1 MVWGA
6 PPGSEYLSKELR
18 DLVLLV
24 QLQDIYTSI
33 SEAIAERNAP
43 PSEIRELQ
51 EENRLRQDEL
61 DEMER
66 QMAAHEE
73 EIKEVQKKQT
83 EWELEL
89 EHFQKQKSI
98 VSNEREFTAV
108 ISEIDFATKEI
119 EGASARRKELEE
131 AIAGIQSEVAER
143 REARPEEEGAHKE
156 VVEAWETRKG
166 KLLKIV
172 HDLSKK
178 AKKVEKE
185 IQPKQRA
192 RFMRL
197 LESKQGKALSAVV
210 DGSCSLCHFAL
221 RPHLQQRVRRSDE
234 IIDCEHC
241 HRILY
246 VEEVLTAWSADAA
259 DG

>member
-1 MVWGA
+1 
-6 PPGSEYLSKELR
+6 
-18 DLVLLV
+18 
-24 QLQDIYTSI
+24 
-33 SEAIAERNAP
+33 
-43 PSEIRELQ
+43 
-51 EENRLRQDEL
+51 
-61 DEMER
+61 
-66 QMAAHEE
+66 MASHEE
-73 EIKEVQKKQT
+73 EIKEVRKKQA

-108 ISEIDFATKEI
+108 ISEIDYATKAI
-119 EGASARRKELEE
+119 EEATARRNELEQNIE
-131 AIAGIQSEVAER
+131 SIKSEIVQR

-156 VVEAWETRKG
+156 VVETWESRKQE
-166 KLLKIV
+166 LLKIV
-172 HDLSKK
+172 HDLSAK
-178 AKKVEKE
+178 AKLVEAE

-221 RPHLQQRVRRSDE
+221 RPHLQQRVRRGDE

-246 VEEVLTAWSADAA
+246 VEGAHDARSADAA

>member
-1 MVWGA
+1 MVWGT
-6 PPGSEYLSKELR
+6 PRGGEYLSKELR

-24 QLQDIYTSI
+24 QLQEIYSSI
-33 SEAIAERNAP
+33 SEAIAERNSP
-43 PSEIRELQ
+43 PEEIRELQ
-51 EENRLRQDEL
+51 EANRLRQEEL
-61 DEMER
+61 EAMER
-66 QMAAHEE
+66 QMVTHEK
-73 EIKEVQKKQT
+73 EIAEARAKQA

-89 EHFQKQKSI
+89 QHFQKQKST

-108 ISEIDFATKEI
+108 ISEIDYATKAIDE
-119 EGASARRKELEE
+119 ATSRRKALEE
-131 AIAGIQSEVAER
+131 MIEQIQNEVAER
-143 REARPEEEGAHKE
+143 RNARPEEEGAHKE
-156 VVEAWETRKG
+156 VVEAWETRKTE
-166 KLLKIV
+166 LLKIV
-172 HDLSKK
+172 HDLSEK
-178 AKKVEKE
+178 AKKVEAD

-246 VEEVLTAWSADAA
+246 VEEVLVAWSADPV

>member
-1 MVWGA
+1 M
-6 PPGSEYLSKELR
+6 SKELR

-24 QLQDIYTSI
+24 QLQDIYNSI
-33 SEAIAERNAP
+33 SEAIAERNSP
-43 PSEIRELQ
+43 PEEIRELQ
-51 EENRLRQDEL
+51 EANRQRQQEL
-61 DEMER
+61 EEMER
-66 QMAAHEE
+66 QMVSHEE
-73 EIKEVQKKQT
+73 EIKEVRKKQA

-108 ISEIDFATKEI
+108 ISEIDYATKAIDE
-119 EGASARRKELEE
+119 ASKRRKELED
-131 AIAGIQSEVAER
+131 AIESIKSEIVKR
-143 REARPEEEGAHKE
+143 REARPEEESAHKE
-156 VVEAWETRKG
+156 VVGAWESRKQE
-166 KLLKIV
+166 LLKIV
-172 HDLSKK
+172 HDLSAK
-178 AKKVEKE
+178 AKKVEAE

-197 LESKQGKALSAVV
+197 LESKQGKAVSAVV

-246 VEEVLTAWSADAA
+246 VEEVLQARSTDPS

>member
-1 MVWGA
+1 
-6 PPGSEYLSKELR
+6 LSKELR

-24 QLQDIYTSI
+24 QLQDIYNSI

-43 PSEIRELQ
+43 PEEIRELQ
-51 EENRLRQDEL
+51 EANRLRQEEL
-61 DEMER
+61 EEMER
-66 QMAAHEE
+66 QMASHEE
-73 EIKEVQKKQT
+73 EIKEVRKKQA

-108 ISEIDFATKEI
+108 ISEIDYATKAI
-119 EGASARRKELEE
+119 EEATARRNELEQNIE
-131 AIAGIQSEVAER
+131 SIKSEIVQR

-156 VVEAWETRKG
+156 VVETWESRKQE
-166 KLLKIV
+166 LLKIV
-172 HDLSKK
+172 HDLSAK
-178 AKKVEKE
+178 AKLVEAE

-221 RPHLQQRVRRSDE
+221 RPHLQQRVRRGDE

-246 VEEVLTAWSADAA
+246 VEGALAARSADAA